1 MSVDQVRWKINA
13 LTKKYKECVDN
24 NSKSGRNPM
33 TFEWFDQMDE
43 IFGKEKNAIA
53 IHTMSSGFPHML
65 NSSISSAQKFDST
78 LTSSASKSSTSKSST
93 SKSSSTTIT
102 VSNDPAVLLENCSNK
117 NVQIST
123 PVSSKTGTKK
133 RQLHGS
139 GSNIAR
145 AKIALEN
152 QWLEYLNMKAER
164 DKLNDEKHA
173 ANFEQK
179 KEALKLKRKHIA
191 LKEKEIEQ
199 RKDYFTA
206 KLKEKENRH
215 AQQIEMEKEK
225 YKLLK
230 KFLKLETSDSE

>member
-13 LTKKYKECVDN
+13 LTKENTKSVDN

-65 NSSISSAQKFDST
+65 NSSTSSAQKFDST
-78 LTSSASKSSTSKSST
+78 LTSSASKSS
-93 SKSSSTTIT
+93 STTIT
-102 VSNDPAVLLENCSNK
+102 VLNDPAVLLENCSNK

-206 KLKEKENRH
+206 KLREKENRH

-225 YKLLK
+225 CKLLK
-230 KFLKLETSDSE
+230 KFLKLEISDFE